1 MSDTTLAAPK
11 AREKLY
17 ERVRRDAPFDRK
29 AEDALELGRRY
40 LGVENGHLTRID
52 RETDHWEAIAS
63 TDPDGGRFHAGLELD
78 LDETYCRR
86 TVEADDQVALH
97 DAPEQG
103 WVDDPAYEAH
113 ELRCYQ
119 GTTLVLDGD
128 PYGTVCFV
136 SSNVREEFD
145 DDELLFAELVA
156 RLLEREL
163 ERERHEA
170 ELERQTALATVL
182 NRVLRHNLRNDMGV
196 IRGRTRLM
204 AEELEDDSAGEV
216 VLDHVDGLL
225 ELSEKARELD
235 RVVSAEFE
243 YESVDVPTLV
253 EGVAESVAEDYP
265 AASVSVDADG
275 RATTDLL
282 PSFERAVEEL
292 VENAVK
298 HGGEEPTV
306 AITAETVPNAVEIRI
321 ADDGPGLPDQEVE
334 VLNAGTE
341 SPLLHGSGLGLWLV
355 RWIASGHGGSVEATD
370 TDDGTMMR
378 VSVPRTP
385 RLTGVDR

>member
-1 MSDTTLAAPK
+1 MSDTALAAPE

-17 ERVRRDAPFDRK
+17 ERVRRDVPFDRK

-40 LGVENGHLTRID
+40 LGVENGHLTRVD
-52 RETDHWEAIAS
+52 RETDHWEALAS
-63 TDPDGGRFHAGLELD
+63 TDPNDGRFHAGLELD
-78 LDETYCRR
+78 LNETYCRR
-86 TVEADDQVALH
+86 TVEADGQIALH

-103 WVDDPAYEAH
+103 WADDPAYETH

-136 SSNVREEFD
+136 ASDAREEFD

-182 NRVLRHNLRNDMGV
+182 NRVLRHNLRNDMCV
-196 IRGRTRLM
+196 VRGHAQLM

-216 VLDHVDGLL
+216 VLDHIDGLL

-253 EGVAESVAEDYP
+253 EGVVESVAGDYP

-275 RATTDLL
+275 RATADLL

-306 AITAETVPNAVEIRI
+306 AVAVESVPNAVEIRI
-321 ADDGPGLPDQEVE
+321 ADDGPGLPDHEAE

-355 RWIASGHGGSVEATD
+355 RWIVSGHGGSVEATD
-370 TDDGTMMR
+370 TDDGTTMT